1 MKTKTKLSLFF
12 SVVTASIILVF
23 AFVIYESAKHSR
35 EKEFYNS
42 LKKEAITKANLFFN
56 AEVDSQTLQ
65 DIYRSNREVLN
76 EVEVA
81 IYTPSF
87 ELLYHDA
94 VDIDVVKETPEM
106 IEEIYKDNE
115 IQFYVED
122 WQVMGLTYK
131 YDAKEYIITAA
142 AYDLYGYNKL
152 QNLFLTISIGFIIAI
167 LIIFIAGRIFS
178 KNAFKPIAE
187 MNRKAKIISATNLDL
202 RLETTNSKDELSE
215 LAKTFNQMLDRLE
228 SSFEAQKDFVSNV
241 AHELRTPL
249 SAMIAE
255 LDLTLNKE
263 RESEEYKASIK
274 NALND
279 ANRLARLSNSLLD
292 FAKASYDPS
301 EIAFRSVRI
310 DEVLLDARQQ
320 VIRSDSDYIVDIHF
334 EEDFYKEDNDVKMLI
349 TGNEYLLKVAF
360 ANLFENGCK
369 FSKNHKSKVSIGL
382 RENRISLEFS
392 DQGIGISEEDL
403 VNIFQPFFRG
413 ENKTFSHGNGIG
425 LALTEKI
432 IHLHKGSIQVFST
445 KNEKTV
451 FNILLPMDL

>member
-115 IQFYVED
+115 IQFYVQD

-202 RLETTNSKDELSE
+202 RLESTNSKDELSE

>member
-263 RESEEYKASIK
+263 RESEEYKASIE

>member
-1 MKTKTKLSLFF
+1 M
-12 SVVTASIILVF
+12 IF
-23 AFVIYESAKHSR
+23 AFVIYQSAKLSR

-106 IEEIYKDNE
+106 IKEIHQNNE
-115 IQFYVED
+115 IQFYVKD

-131 YDAKEYIITAA
+131 YDNREYIITAA
-142 AYDLYGYNKL
+142 AFDLYGYSKL
-152 QNLFLTISIGFIIAI
+152 QNLFLTISTGFIISI

-202 RLETTNSKDELSE
+202 RLENTNSKDELSE

-228 SSFEAQKDFVSNV
+228 SSFNAQKDFVSNV

-263 RESEEYKASIK
+263 RNTLEYKSAIE
-274 NALND
+274 NALED
-279 ANRLARLSNSLLD
+279 ANKLARLSNSLLD

-320 VIRSDSDYIVDIHF
+320 VTRGNPDYIVDIHF
-334 EEDFYKEDNDVKMLI
+334 EKDFYKDDNEAKLLI

-369 FSKNHKSKVSIGL
+369 FSNDRKSKVSIALKG
-382 RENRISLEFS
+382 NMMSLEFS
-392 DQGIGISEEDL
+392 DKGIGISKEDL
-403 VNIFQPFFRG
+403 KNIFQPFFRG
-413 ENKTFSHGNGIG
+413 KNKTFSDGNGIG

-432 IHLHKGSIQVFST
+432 ILLHQGSIQVSSI
-445 KNEKTV
+445 KNENTV
-451 FNILLPMDL
+451 FNVLLPIDF